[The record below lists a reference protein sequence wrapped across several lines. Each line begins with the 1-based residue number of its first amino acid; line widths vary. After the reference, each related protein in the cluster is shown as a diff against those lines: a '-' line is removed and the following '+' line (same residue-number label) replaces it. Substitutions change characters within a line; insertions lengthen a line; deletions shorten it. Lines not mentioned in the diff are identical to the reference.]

1 MALYGKSRRC
11 IENIFREGMMTAT
24 SVVVAVLCALL
35 ITSFM
40 ALILLCVAMFMIAST
55 MDKESWR
62 NNDKGKGYSE
72 DD

>member
-1 MALYGKSRRC
+1 
-11 IENIFREGMMTAT
+11 MTAT

>member
-1 MALYGKSRRC
+1 
-11 IENIFREGMMTAT
+11 MTAT

-55 MDKESWR
+55 MDKESWK
-62 NNDKGKGYSE
+62 NNDMGKGCS
-72 DD
+72 DDGEER

>member
-1 MALYGKSRRC
+1 
-11 IENIFREGMMTAT
+11 MTAT

-55 MDKESWR
+55 LDKESWKH
-62 NNDKGKGYSE
+62 NDMGKGCS
-72 DD
+72 DDERD